1 MVHSLGLPIKH
12 ARAEMTVDD
21 FERLLAR
28 SDELDSIPDEQRI
41 LPPLLLGLEWVDRVA
56 TSLPLI
62 QRLWW
67 LFTFEQRSRKT
78 EHALEALG

>member
-1 MVHSLGLPIKH
+1 MVHSLGLPIKQ

-28 SDELDSIPDEQRI
+28 PDELDSIPDEQRM

-56 TSLPLI
+56 TAVPLI
-62 QRLWW
+62 RRLAWF
-67 LFTFEQRSRKT
+67 FTFEQRSRKT